1 MTKPFEP
8 QVPPPAGPAPTR
20 PGRKLG
26 PIADNV
32 GSAHRVW
39 LEPMRDSYLK
49 SGLTM
54 SELSDRVRFAKSKI
68 SELLRGT
75 GLYPRWEILL
85 SLSAELKMPQWP
97 LQRLWQQAAFE
108 AQKSK
113 EWVERSSEKA
123 ALTMSHPVPPLDHRA
138 FRELVEDC
146 YALYAQVFLND
157 DQRDAAVSDTFDILW
172 LSWNDALASPDLRR
186 YAWNVLRTTVMSR
199 TPHIDGRP
207 DFATAAFDT
216 VAVRSLAEADQAA
229 RTIQIEESLGLFK
242 AMSRLPDHQLDVMAL
257 RNLCGMPAERVSAL
271 LGVPLATV
279 GSDERHAIH
288 FLESVMC
295 PPPETEGN
303 TP

>member
-1 MTKPFEP
+1 
-8 QVPPPAGPAPTR
+8 
-20 PGRKLG
+20 
-26 PIADNV
+26 
-32 GSAHRVW
+32 
-39 LEPMRDSYLK
+39 MRDSYLK

-216 VAVRSLAEADQAA
+216 VAVRSLVEADQAA